1 MCQTI
6 LKSWYFHSDVA
17 MYHACWLLFYTAGI
31 ERPYNIADQFLK
43 GFGWFLLAA
52 CMQALHLWTLLA
64 TYAVA
69 VGQNQGQKNQEC
81 PKLNAQVLSFK
92 NTRGNAVVMF
102 SVKALS
108 PDFYMGFFFQ
118 IQYQNPAY

>member
-1 MCQTI
+1 MYHLI
-6 LKSWYFHSDVA
+6 LKCWYFHSDVA

-31 ERPYNIADQFLK
+31 ERSHNIADQFLK

-69 VGQNQGQKNQEC
+69 VGQNQGQKIQEC

-92 NTRGNAVVMF
+92 NARGNAVVMF

-108 PDFYMGFFFQ
+108 TDFYKVVFFFP
-118 IQYQNPAY
+118 N

>member
-1 MCQTI
+1 MHVCF
-6 LKSWYFHSDVA
+6 Y
-17 MYHACWLLFYTAGI
+17 FYTAGI
-31 ERPYNIADQFLK
+31 AKSHNIADQFLK

-52 CMQALHLWTLLA
+52 CMQALRLWTLLA

-92 NTRGNAVVMF
+92 STRGNAVVMF
-102 SVKALS
+102 SVNALS
-108 PDFYMGFFFQ
+108 RIFVTFFFQ
-118 IQYQNPAY
+118 TK